1 MKIAKLKLEI
11 PPKSAAAKR
20 KLRKRR
26 AWKKSETLRLAA
38 LKGLRDVRCGPRTD
52 GPMRFEE
59 QLHSIV
65 LQPGK
70 IRISCRRIQRWLE
83 FKH

>member
-1 MKIAKLKLEI
+1 MKIANLQPAKCAKKL
-11 PPKSAAAKR
+11 PA
-20 KLRKRR
+20 LRNVR
-26 AWKKSETLRLAA
+26 AECKN
-38 LKGLRDVRCGPRTD
+38 

-59 QLHSIV
+59 QLHSMA

-83 FKH
+83 FSH